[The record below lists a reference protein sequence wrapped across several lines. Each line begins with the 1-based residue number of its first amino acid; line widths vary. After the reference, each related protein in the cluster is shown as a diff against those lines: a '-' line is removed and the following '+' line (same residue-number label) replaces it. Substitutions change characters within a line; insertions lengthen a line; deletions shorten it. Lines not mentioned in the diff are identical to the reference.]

1 MEVESSGIPLWETGF
16 QGGHLEIFVLFYFF
30 FFWQQ
35 AMFLGF
41 KIPER
46 AGIMETIGPLGTMSV
61 AKSRTTMRE
70 KALLSWSSG

>member
-1 MEVESSGIPLWETGF
+1 
-16 QGGHLEIFVLFYFF
+16 
-30 FFWQQ
+30 
-35 AMFLGF
+35 MFLGF